1 MKIMKKWVLSSFIYR
16 VVFLYILL
24 IFVGCN
30 KVSTQD
36 IAGVYEVDKVSI
48 SNNNTYHYLTLRPKN
63 TYTLKKLNGDSI
75 TNHYHIENKGW
86 ESIKFSFPLEKEK
99 ITKIKFNFHNQIVMG
114 ELKGNILYFIKPNV
128 FDNRDHNWIYV
139 KTNRNIQ

>member
-24 IFVGCN
+24 IFVGCD

-36 IAGVYEVDKVSI
+36 IAGVYEVDKVSN
-48 SNNNTYHYLTLRPKN
+48 SNNNTYHYLTLRPN
-63 TYTLKKLNGDSI
+63 NNYTLKKLNGDSL
-75 TNHYHIENKGW
+75 TNYYHIENKSW

-99 ITKIKFNFHNQIVMG
+99 NHKNQI
-114 ELKGNILYFIKPNV
+114 
-128 FDNRDHNWIYV
+128 
-139 KTNRNIQ
+139 